1 MEKPN
6 LINMEPQKENFDWSE
21 KTVLIAEDVDDN
33 YLFLKTFLRKTK
45 IKVLWAKDGME
56 AIEKC
61 KNDENIDLVLMD
73 IRMPFIDGYEA
84 TRKIKEFRPNLPII
98 AQTAYALN
106 SDYQK
111 VYDAGCDEYIT
122 KPILGKILFQKM
134 SRFLEK
140 KVE

>member
-1 MEKPN
+1 MDNQRETY
-6 LINMEPQKENFDWSE
+6 DWSD

-45 IKVLWAKDGME
+45 INVLWAKDGKE
-56 AIEKC
+56 TIDICRE
-61 KNDENIDLVLMD
+61 NDNIDVILMD

-84 TRKIKEFRPNLPII
+84 TRKIKGFRPNLPII

-111 VYDAGCDEYIT
+111 VFDAGCDEYIT

-134 SRFLEK
+134 KKFLGE
-140 KVE
+140 

>member
-1 MEKPN
+1 MSKMEN
-6 LINMEPQKENFDWSE
+6 QRDTYDWSN

-33 YLFLKTFLRKTK
+33 FLFLKTFLRKTK
-45 IKVLWAKDGME
+45 INVLWAKDGKE
-56 AIEKC
+56 AIEFCQK
-61 KNDENIDLVLMD
+61 DDNIDLVLMD

-84 TRKIKEFRPNLPII
+84 TRKIKEFKPDLPII

-111 VYDAGCDEYIT
+111 VFDAGCDEYIT

-134 SRFLEK
+134 EK
-140 KVE
+140 FIKN

>member
-1 MEKPN
+1 MDN
-6 LINMEPQKENFDWSE
+6 QKEIYDWSD

-45 IKVLWAKDGME
+45 INVLWAKDGRETIDMCRE
-56 AIEKC
+56 
-61 KNDENIDLVLMD
+61 NDKIDIILMD

-111 VYDAGCDEYIT
+111 VFDAGCDEYIT

-134 SRFLEK
+134 KKFLGE
-140 KVE
+140 